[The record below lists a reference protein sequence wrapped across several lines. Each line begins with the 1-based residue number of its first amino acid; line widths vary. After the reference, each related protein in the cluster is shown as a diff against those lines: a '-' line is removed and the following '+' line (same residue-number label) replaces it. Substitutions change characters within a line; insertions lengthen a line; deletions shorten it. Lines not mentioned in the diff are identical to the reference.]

1 MSAFKIS
8 FPVDV
13 SENMV
18 RVDIGFDVP
27 ATNVE
32 CVKDAHYNSETVK
45 NQLHGK
51 VVLVNGPAS
60 LPVAMTL
67 AHTFGH
73 VCRAI
78 ACYDPKLGAYV
89 VAISHDP
96 NLELGQ
102 LITV

>member
-1 MSAFKIS
+1 MSTFKVS
-8 FPVDV
+8 NSVEV

-18 RVDIGFDVP
+18 RVDIGFDEP
-27 ATNVE
+27 ATNVD
-32 CVKDAHYNSETVK
+32 CVRDAHYNAETVK

-60 LPVAMTL
+60 LPVAMCI

-73 VCRAI
+73 VCKAI
-78 ACYDPKLGAYV
+78 ACYDPKLAGYV

-96 NLELGQ
+96 DFELGQ